1 MRPGPVIRGSK
12 GRVKHELWFC
22 LSTFVHACLATTTM
36 HLTGWNFERASKK
49 EGFLRSRLGW
59 HGWSCCLWQSRGRRI
74 ISCLQVSRPCPRV
87 VFSKTNSLDVL
98 ARLYSTC
105 GMSPNPPSWEQE
117 TAQPSS
123 KTWEKG
129 LRGRTCA
136 AKAQLASSQPEK
148 KECPHWSKTRKARP
162 TACFAAKRPCNRKR
176 LQGHPGAG
184 KDLRPLCAECWDSL
198 TEDPGMLAKKPQTR
212 IVRSWA
218 AESFEKLATRV
229 FASRIFA

>member
-49 EGFLRSRLGW
+49 EVFLRSRLGW

-98 ARLYSTC
+98 ATC
-105 GMSPNPPSWEQE
+105 GMGPNPPSWEQE
-117 TAQPSS
+117 KAQPSS

-162 TACFAAKRPCNRKR
+162 TACFAAKRPCCKQCCAQPQKAPRSHRCWK
-176 LQGHPGAG
+176 GSTPS
-184 KDLRPLCAECWDSL
+184 LRR
-198 TEDPGMLAKKPQTR
+198 MLR
-212 IVRSWA
+212 
-218 AESFEKLATRV
+218 
-229 FASRIFA
+229 